1 MCATHKG
8 MLKRQMPFKSLRAQ
22 PLPPT
27 SLGGR
32 VEVARK
38 SHYRRLLR
46 PCPCLFVCALL
57 RRRVAWCITSH
68 WRLKDN
74 VVVEFVLHTCVGSG
88 LQVRQPSPG
97 VAAHRPSAAAR
108 GVVRAYHARRDQG
121 GPALHARPTSYPQ
134 GVLLPRANQPRRA
147 PATRRRVAIRTESAE
162 ARARRGGTRRLYR
175 LFQRQHSDTRRAARR
190 A

>member
-1 MCATHKG
+1 MQGERERECGRHMSVCNAQGHVEATNAV
-8 MLKRQMPFKSLRAQ
+8 QVSPCPA
-22 PLPPT
+22 PPPPT

-46 PCPCLFVCALL
+46 PCPCLFVCGLL

-88 LQVRQPSPG
+88 L
-97 VAAHRPSAAAR
+97 
-108 GVVRAYHARRDQG
+108 
-121 GPALHARPTSYPQ
+121 
-134 GVLLPRANQPRRA
+134 
-147 PATRRRVAIRTESAE
+147 
-162 ARARRGGTRRLYR
+162 
-175 LFQRQHSDTRRAARR
+175 
-190 A
+190 